1 MKVTQHARFSVSY
14 RTFLCEA
21 VYSCLERNQ
30 PSVSFMDLIRRS
42 LLNDEDA
49 FAELFHQYKNLVY
62 KTAFLMLG
70 DSGEAEDSLQ
80 EIFLQVHKP
89 LASYQAEKGAF
100 TTWLHRITVNYCLNR
115 RRKRRFLWLSLEQ
128 ITQRLLPQATPTFEY
143 QWGQED
149 AVRQA
154 LKCMSDKL
162 RAVVVLRYYW
172 ELSYAEIA
180 QILEIPL
187 GTVKSRLDLAL
198 KTLRKDLEPS
208 MVEYISREE
217 VAE

>member
-1 MKVTQHARFSVSY
+1 MS
-14 RTFLCEA
+14 LI
-21 VYSCLERNQ
+21 
-30 PSVSFMDLIRRS
+30 DLIRRS
-42 LLNDEDA
+42 LVNDEDA

-80 EIFLQVHKP
+80 EIFLQVHKS
-89 LASYQAEKGAF
+89 LASYKAEKGAF

-115 RRKRRFLWLSLEQ
+115 RRKRHFLWLSLEQ
-128 ITQRLLPQATPTFEY
+128 ITQRLLPQVNPTFEN

-198 KTLRKDLEPS
+198 KTLRKDLEPG